1 VSGTVKCR
9 SAEPIRVPTVPR
21 DLRTSLKTEAWTS
34 LLAAAV
40 FASLG
45 GLSTAL
51 VEASPW
57 TVLGA
62 SLVPIP
68 VGAFFALGKSSPR
81 VAEALTHRGFRFA
94 FTLSVTLSL
103 VWLATG
109 ESPGVRLG
117 AVSFLLGVAAGNWYL
132 YSVAGVEYAGDE
144 GSVLPP

>member
-1 VSGTVKCR
+1 VELC
-9 SAEPIRVPTVPR
+9 RVPTVPR

-45 GLSTAL
+45 GFSTVL
-51 VEASPW
+51 LQASPW

-62 SLVPIP
+62 ALVPIP

-109 ESPGVRLG
+109 GSPGVRLG
-117 AVSFLLGVAAGNWYL
+117 VVSFLGGVAAGNWYL
-132 YSVAGVEYAGDE
+132 YSVAGIEYAGDE

>member
-1 VSGTVKCR
+1 M
-9 SAEPIRVPTVPR
+9 
-21 DLRTSLKTEAWTS
+21 
-34 LLAAAV
+34 LAAAV

-45 GLSTAL
+45 GLPTVL
-51 VEASPW
+51 LETSPW

-103 VWLATG
+103 VWLTTDG
-109 ESPGVRLG
+109 SPGVRLG
-117 AVSFLLGVAAGNWYL
+117 VVSFLGGVAAGNWYL
-132 YSVAGVEYAGDE
+132 YSVAGIEYAGDE
-144 GSVLPP
+144 SSILHP